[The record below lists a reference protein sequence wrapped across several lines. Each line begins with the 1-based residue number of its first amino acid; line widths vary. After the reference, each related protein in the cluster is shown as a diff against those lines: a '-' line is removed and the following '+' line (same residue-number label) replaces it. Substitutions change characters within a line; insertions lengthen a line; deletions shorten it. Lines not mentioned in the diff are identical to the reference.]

1 MSKRRNHDTAFKAR
15 VALVARCHLL
25 SLSRSSFSC
34 ALRGETA
41 MNLDLML
48 LIDHQFQDALVSGVR
63 PMMWHLQNEAHAV
76 NEKRVRRLMRL
87 MPIYQ
92 KPDSSGPAYGHRSY
106 RYLPGGLRV
115 ERTSQVWCA
124 DITSIPTQRGSSLSR
139 RHLGLVH
146 RHGAGLTPFGH
157 PQGRLLRRGVE
168 RRHPSL
174 WSARTHEHGSGIAGH
189 VYFLDRPAEAG
200 RHPDLDG
207 RKRPLSR
214 QQLHRVPLAVPGA

>member
-25 SLSRSSFSC
+25 SHSRSSFSC

-48 LIDHQFQDALVSGVR
+48 LIDHQFQDALVFGVR

-76 NEKRVRRLMRL
+76 NDTHVLRL

-92 KPDSSGPAYGHRSY
+92 KPDSGGPAYGHRSY

-115 ERTSQVWCA
+115 ERPSQVWCA

-146 RHGAGLTPFGH
+146 RHGAGLAPFGH
-157 PQGRLLRRGVE
+157 PQGRPLRRGVE